1 MKKKKI
7 IDFLNYYF
15 SSIGVKNI
23 IERYD
28 IEHDIDIKIYDIVK
42 RSEDNRPMIFV
53 DSEPIHLEHSIQD
66 EDGNNVNFSEAVW
79 DELYTGL
86 SLLGL
91 NLYKMVFLFNKR
103 SLNPGLPFDQDE
115 ISENVKIR
123 TFSENVDPNELKW
136 HTDKEDRI
144 VIPENNT
151 DWMLQMDNDLPQPLI
166 KGKEYHIP
174 KDVYHRVIKGEGD
187 LNVKVIFK

>member
-15 SSIGVKNI
+15 KEFGNKNI
-23 IERYD
+23 IDRYD
-28 IEHDIDIKIYDIVK
+28 IDHDIEVYVYDIVR
-42 RSEDNRPMIFV
+42 RSEDNRPMFFV
-53 DSEPIHLEHSIQD
+53 DTEPTTLEHSIQD
-66 EDGNNVNFSEAVW
+66 EDGNNVHFSEAVW
-79 DELYTGL
+79 DELHSGL
-86 SLLGL
+86 SLLGFD
-91 NLYKMVFLFNKR
+91 LYKMVFLFNKR
-103 SLNPGLPFDQDE
+103 SLDPGLPFDQDE
-115 ISENVKIR
+115 ISENIKIR
-123 TFSENVDPNELKW
+123 HFSEDVDPKELKW

-151 DWMLQMDNDLPQPLI
+151 NWMLQMDNDLPKPLI

>member
-103 SLNPGLPFDQDE
+103 SLDPGLPFDQDE

-151 DWMLQMDNDLPQPLI
+151 NWMLQMDNDLPQPLI
-166 KGKEYHIP
+166 KGKEYYIP